1 MLSINFSV
9 ELLSY
14 FRFEAV
20 YYFVYEDY
28 STVGIFLISTHRE
41 TNILQYV

>member
-1 MLSINFSV
+1 MLSVNFSI

-14 FRFEAV
+14 FQFEAV

-28 STVGIFLISTHRE
+28 STVGIFLISTHCE
-41 TNILQYV
+41 INILQYV